1 MIPDLFLKVLS
12 MSVLFSVILMT
23 WIQKFKSLPFIYKTW
38 HIWFLNFFFSF
49 LLGIPFT
56 MFFYKM
62 DFFYGVWVSIFSF
75 IGAPT
80 IYDVL
85 KNQTFLNYK
94 PKSLSEGDFS
104 SDKEEIVE
112 EKGDIT

>member
-1 MIPDLFLKVLS
+1 
-12 MSVLFSVILMT
+12 MSVLFSVLLMA
-23 WIQKFKSLPFIYKTW
+23 WIQKFKSLPFIHEVW
-38 HIWFLNFFFSF
+38 HIWVLNFLFCF

-56 MFFYKM
+56 MFFYKTT
-62 DFFYGVWVSIFSF
+62 FSCGIWVSIFSF

-94 PKSLSEGDFS
+94 PKSLSGGDFTS
-104 SDKEEIVE
+104 IRNENLETVE
-112 EKGDIT
+112 KDEKNII